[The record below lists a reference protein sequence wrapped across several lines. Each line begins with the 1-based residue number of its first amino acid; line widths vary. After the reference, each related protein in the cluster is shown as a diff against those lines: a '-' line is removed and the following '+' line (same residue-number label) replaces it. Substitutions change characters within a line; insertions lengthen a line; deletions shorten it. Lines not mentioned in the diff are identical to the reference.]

1 MKNLPRV
8 LIVEDEPSIAEL
20 VSVNLR
26 HNGYAAGVGR
36 GRRRAPSASSMP
48 YCPT

>member
-26 HNGYAAGVGR
+26 HNGFEPVWARTAPP
-36 GRRRAPSASSMP
+36 PSANWMR